1 MTDILFL
8 SHPDPMW
15 VYDLDTLR
23 FLAVN
28 KAAVAKYGYSHDEF
42 LAMTIADIRPSE
54 DKSALVANV
63 AAVTEG
69 RDEAGVWRHRL
80 KSGEIIHVDITS
92 HTIDHDGHRAELIA
106 ARDVTERIESEAAL
120 ARAKRMLEIAGHS
133 AKFGAWRY
141 CVKRD
146 RVEWSTE
153 TARIHDEPD
162 GFSPAIADGIAYYI
176 PEHRER
182 VTAHFRACLDHGT
195 PWDETLQIITAK
207 GRRLWVRTTGEA
219 ECDESGKVVI
229 LQGSFQDISE
239 LVTVRKRAEDAERLL
254 AIAGRA
260 VKLGGWRV
268 DLPSQK
274 VMWTD
279 GVAAIHELPPG
290 TPPTLKGGVDYFAP
304 EERDSAQK
312 VFRDCVEHGIP
323 FDNVRDLITAKG
335 NRVQVRS
342 IGVPV
347 KDDTGRIVAVQG
359 AMQDITELTS
369 ARREADELAKR
380 LAETLENI
388 GDAFFTL
395 DRDWRYT

>member
-1 MTDILFL
+1 
-8 SHPDPMW
+8 MW

-141 CVKRD
+141 CVRRD
-146 RVEWSTE
+146 RLEWSTE

-207 GRRLWVRTTGEA
+207 GRKLWVRCTGEA
-219 ECDESGKVVI
+219 ECDESGRVVI
-229 LQGSFQDISE
+229 LLD
-239 LVTVRKRAEDAERLL
+239 
-254 AIAGRA
+254 
-260 VKLGGWRV
+260 
-268 DLPSQK
+268 
-274 VMWTD
+274 
-279 GVAAIHELPPG
+279 
-290 TPPTLKGGVDYFAP
+290 
-304 EERDSAQK
+304 
-312 VFRDCVEHGIP
+312 
-323 FDNVRDLITAKG
+323 
-335 NRVQVRS
+335 
-342 IGVPV
+342 
-347 KDDTGRIVAVQG
+347 
-359 AMQDITELTS
+359 
-369 ARREADELAKR
+369 REASSMQRPFRPWKYL
-380 LAETLENI
+380 
-388 GDAFFTL
+388 
-395 DRDWRYT
+395 